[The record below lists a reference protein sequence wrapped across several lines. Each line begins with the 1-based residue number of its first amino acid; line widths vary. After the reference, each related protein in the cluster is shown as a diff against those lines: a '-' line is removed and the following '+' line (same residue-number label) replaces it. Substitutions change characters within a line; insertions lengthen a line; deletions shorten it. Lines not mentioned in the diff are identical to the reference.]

1 MSKRIT
7 SYVCINLSC
16 LGSDAHTSVQPRP
29 LPSSGLSRYIVYMVD
44 QCGYVGTESARLRI
58 ATARLPFNER
68 YSIIFK
74 FNERLVNNINESRRI
89 YRY

>member
-1 MSKRIT
+1 M
-7 SYVCINLSC
+7 
-16 LGSDAHTSVQPRP
+16 
-29 LPSSGLSRYIVYMVD
+29 D
-44 QCGYVGTESARLRI
+44 QYGYVGTESARLRI